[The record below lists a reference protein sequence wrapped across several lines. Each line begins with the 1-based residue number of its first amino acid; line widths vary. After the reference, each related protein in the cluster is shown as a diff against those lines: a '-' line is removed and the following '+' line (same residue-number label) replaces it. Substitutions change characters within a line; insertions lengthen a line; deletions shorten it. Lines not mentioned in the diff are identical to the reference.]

1 MTKTI
6 TVVCEPYERK
16 IYGSIE
22 EARDAYFSENDEV
35 NEASHKYACECIEH
49 DFYFEELVTAIVTGD
64 RSVLNTIKSNYYDY
78 ISEQNEADFNDWLND
93 CCIVSD
99 IEIEVEV

>member
-6 TVVCEPYERK
+6 TVVCDTDEGV

-22 EARDAYFSENDEV
+22 EARKAYFSEVDEI
-35 NEASHKYACECIEH
+35 NEASHKYACEHIE
-49 DFYFEELVTAIVTGD
+49 DDYYFEELVSAIVAGD
-64 RSVLNTIKSNYYDY
+64 RNMFNAIKTNYYEHVSNY
-78 ISEQNEADFNDWLND
+78 NEDGFNDWLND

-99 IEIEVEV
+99 IEVEV

>member
-22 EARDAYFSENDEV
+22 EAREAYFSEVDEI
-35 NEASHKYACECIEH
+35 NEESHKYACEHIE
-49 DFYFEELVTAIVTGD
+49 DDYYFEELVRAIVADD
-64 RSVLNTIKSNYYDY
+64 RSVFNTIKNNYYDY
-78 ISEQNEADFNDWLND
+78 ISEQNEADFNDWLD
-93 CCIVSD
+93 RCCIVD
-99 IEIEVEV
+99 DIEVEV

>member
-6 TVVCEPYERK
+6 TVVCDTDEGV

-22 EARDAYFSENDEV
+22 EARDAYFSEVDEI
-35 NEASHKYACECIEH
+35 NEASHEYACENLES
-49 DFYFEELVTAIVTGD
+49 DFYFEELVRAIVAGD
-64 RSVLNTIKSNYYDY
+64 RNMFNTIKTNYYELVSNY
-78 ISEQNEADFNDWLND
+78 NEDGFNDWLND

-99 IEIEVEV
+99 VEVEV

>member
-1 MTKTI
+1 MTKII
-6 TVVCEPYERK
+6 TVVCDTDEGV

-22 EARDAYFSENDEV
+22 EARDAYFSEVNEVNDE
-35 NEASHKYACECIEH
+35 AHKYACECLEH
-49 DFYFEELVTAIVTGD
+49 DFHFEELVSAIVTGD
-64 RSVLNTIKSNYYDY
+64 RSVLNIIKNNYYYY

-99 IEIEVEV
+99 IEVEV

>member
-6 TVVCEPYERK
+6 TVVCDTDECK

-22 EARDAYFSENDEV
+22 EARDAYFSEVGEI
-35 NEASHKYACECIEH
+35 NEASHDYACKRLER
-49 DFYFEELVTAIVTGD
+49 DFCFEELVGAIIAGD
-64 RSVLNTIKSNYYDY
+64 RSIFNTIQTNYYEY
-78 ISEQNEADFNDWLND
+78 VSEQNEASYNDWLND

-99 IEIEVEV
+99 IEVEV

>member
-6 TVVCEPYERK
+6 TVVCDTDEGV

-22 EARDAYFSENDEV
+22 EAKDAYFSEIDEN
-35 NEASHKYACECIEH
+35 NEASHKYACEELER

-78 ISEQNEADFNDWLND
+78 ISEQNETDFNDWLND

-99 IEIEVEV
+99 IEVEV

>member
-22 EARDAYFSENDEV
+22 EARDAYFSEVGEI
-35 NEASHKYACECIEH
+35 NEESHDYACECLEH
-49 DFYFEELVTAIVTGD
+49 DFGFESLINAIIEGD
-64 RSVLNTIKSNYYDY
+64 RSVFNTIKNNYYDY

-99 IEIEVEV
+99 IEVEV

>member
-22 EARDAYFSENDEV
+22 EARNAYFSEAGEV
-35 NEASHKYACECIEH
+35 NEASHKYACEHIE
-49 DFYFEELVTAIVTGD
+49 DDYYFEELVSAIVAGD
-64 RSVLNTIKSNYYDY
+64 RNMFNTIKTIYYELVSNY
-78 ISEQNEADFNDWLND
+78 NEDSFYDWLND
-93 CCIVSD
+93 CCVVSD
-99 IEIEVEV
+99 IEVEV

>member
-22 EARDAYFSENDEV
+22 EARDAYFSEVGEV
-35 NEASHKYACECIEH
+35 NDSSHDYACECLEH
-49 DFYFEELVTAIVTGD
+49 DFGFESLINAIIEGD
-64 RSVLNTIKSNYYDY
+64 RSVFNTIKTIYYELVSNY
-78 ISEQNEADFNDWLND
+78 NEDSFNDWLND

-99 IEIEVEV
+99 IEVEV

>member
-6 TVVCEPYERK
+6 TVVCDTDECK

-22 EARDAYFSENDEV
+22 EARDAYFSKVDEI
-35 NEASHKYACECIEH
+35 NEASHKYACERIE
-49 DFYFEELVTAIVTGD
+49 DDYYFEELVSAIVAGD
-64 RSVLNTIKSNYYDY
+64 HSVFNTIENKYYEHVSNY
-78 ISEQNEADFNDWLND
+78 NEDGFNDWLND

-99 IEIEVEV
+99 IEVEV

>member
-6 TVVCEPYERK
+6 TVVCDTDEGV

-22 EARDAYFSENDEV
+22 EARDAYFSEVDEI
-35 NEASHKYACECIEH
+35 NEASHKYACERIE
-49 DFYFEELVTAIVTGD
+49 DDYYFEELISAIVAGD
-64 RSVLNTIKSNYYDY
+64 RNVLNTIETNYYEY
-78 ISEQNEADFNDWLND
+78 ISDQNETDFNDWLND

-99 IEIEVEV
+99 IEVEV

>member
-22 EARDAYFSENDEV
+22 EARKDYFSEVDEINDP
-35 NEASHKYACECIEH
+35 SHDYACECLEHYFSFESLIDAIIE
-49 DFYFEELVTAIVTGD
+49 GD
-64 RSVLNTIKSNYYDY
+64 RSVFNTIKTDYYNYV
-78 ISEQNEADFNDWLND
+78 SEQNEADFNDWLDN
-93 CCIVSD
+93 CCIID
-99 IEIEVEV
+99 DIEVEV

>member
-6 TVVCEPYERK
+6 TVVCDPDECE

-22 EARDAYFSENDEV
+22 EAKDAYFSEVDEI
-35 NEASHKYACECIEH
+35 NEASHKYACECLE
-49 DFYFEELVTAIVTGD
+49 DDYYFEELVSAIVAGD
-64 RSVLNTIKSNYYDY
+64 RNMFNTIKTIYYELVSNY
-78 ISEQNEADFNDWLND
+78 NEDGFNDWLND

-99 IEIEVEV
+99 IEVEV

>member
-6 TVVCEPYERK
+6 TVVCEPFERK

-22 EARDAYFSENDEV
+22 EARDAYFSEIDEV
-35 NEASHKYACECIEH
+35 NEASHKYACECIKH
-49 DFYFEELVTAIVTGD
+49 DFSFEELATAIVTGD

-78 ISEQNEADFNDWLND
+78 ISEQSEADFNDWLND

>member
-1 MTKTI
+1 MSTTI
-6 TVVCEPYERK
+6 TVVCDTDEGV

-22 EARDAYFSENDEV
+22 EARDAYFSEVSEV
-35 NEASHKYACECIEH
+35 NEASHEYACENLEC
-49 DFYFEELVTAIVTGD
+49 DFSFEELVRAIVAGD
-64 RSVLNTIKSNYYDY
+64 RSVFNTIKNNYYDY

-99 IEIEVEV
+99 IEVEV

>member
-1 MTKTI
+1 MTKII
-6 TVVCEPYERK
+6 TVVCDTDEGV

-22 EARDAYFSENDEV
+22 EARDAYFSEVDEV
-35 NEASHKYACECIEH
+35 NDEAHKYACENLEC
-49 DFYFEELVTAIVTGD
+49 DFSFEELVSAIVTGD
-64 RSVLNTIKSNYYDY
+64 RSVLNIIKNNYYYY

-99 IEIEVEV
+99 IEVEV

>member
-6 TVVCEPYERK
+6 TVVCDTDECK

-22 EARDAYFSENDEV
+22 EARDAYFSEVDEI
-35 NEASHKYACECIEH
+35 NEASHKYACECLE
-49 DFYFEELVTAIVTGD
+49 DDYYFEELVSAIVAGD
-64 RSVLNTIKSNYYDY
+64 RNMFNTIKTIYYELVSNY
-78 ISEQNEADFNDWLND
+78 NEDGFNDWLND

-99 IEIEVEV
+99 IEVEV

>member
-6 TVVCEPYERK
+6 TVVCDTDEGV

-22 EARDAYFSENDEV
+22 EAREAYFSEVDEI
-35 NEASHKYACECIEH
+35 NEESHKYACECIEN
-49 DFYFEELVTAIVTGD
+49 DFYFEELVRAIVAGD
-64 RSVLNTIKSNYYDY
+64 RSVFNTIKTNYYEHVSNY
-78 ISEQNEADFNDWLND
+78 NEDGFNDWLND

-99 IEIEVEV
+99 IEVEV

>member
-22 EARDAYFSENDEV
+22 EARNAYFSEIGEI
-35 NEASHKYACECIEH
+35 NEASHEYACKHIED
-49 DFYFEELVTAIVTGD
+49 DFYFEELVSAIVAGD
-64 RSVLNTIKSNYYDY
+64 RNMFNAIKTNYYELVSD
-78 ISEQNEADFNDWLND
+78 QNETSFNDWLND
-93 CCIVSD
+93 CCIVD
-99 IEIEVEV
+99 NIEVEV

>member
-22 EARDAYFSENDEV
+22 EARNAYFSEIGEI
-35 NEASHKYACECIEH
+35 NEASHEYACKHIED
-49 DFYFEELVTAIVTGD
+49 DFYFEELVRAIVADD
-64 RSVLNTIKSNYYDY
+64 RSVFNTIKNNYYDY

-99 IEIEVEV
+99 IEVEV

>member
-22 EARDAYFSENDEV
+22 EARDDYFFENDEICDM
-35 NEASHKYACECIEH
+35 SHEYACRELESS
-49 DFYFEELVTAIVTGD
+49 FSFENLVTAIVTSE
-64 RSVLNTIKSNYYDY
+64 RIVLDAVRNDYYKYVD
-78 ISEQNEADFNDWLND
+78 EHDEVNFQDWLND

-99 IEIEVEV
+99 IEVEE

>member
-22 EARDAYFSENDEV
+22 EARDAYFTEIGEI
-35 NEASHKYACECIEH
+35 NEESHKYACGHIED
-49 DFYFEELVTAIVTGD
+49 DFYFEELVSAIVADD
-64 RSVLNTIKSNYYDY
+64 RDMFNTIKTNYYELVSD
-78 ISEQNEADFNDWLND
+78 QNETSFNDWLND

-99 IEIEVEV
+99 IEVEV

>member
-6 TVVCEPYERK
+6 TVVCDTDEGV

-22 EARDAYFSENDEV
+22 EARDAYFSEVDEI
-35 NEASHKYACECIEH
+35 NEASHKYACECLEG
-49 DFYFEELVTAIVTGD
+49 DYYFEELVSAIVAGD
-64 RSVLNTIKSNYYDY
+64 RNMFNTIKTIYYELVSNY
-78 ISEQNEADFNDWLND
+78 NEDGFNDWLND

-99 IEIEVEV
+99 IEVEV

>member
-6 TVVCEPYERK
+6 TVVCDPDECK

-22 EARDAYFSENDEV
+22 EARDAYFSEVDEI
-35 NEASHKYACECIEH
+35 NEASHKYACERIE
-49 DFYFEELVTAIVTGD
+49 DDYYFEELVSAIVAGD
-64 RSVLNTIKSNYYDY
+64 RNMFNTIKTNYYELVSNY
-78 ISEQNEADFNDWLND
+78 NEDGFNDWLND

-99 IEIEVEV
+99 IEVEV

>member
-6 TVVCEPYERK
+6 TVVCDTDEGI

-22 EARDAYFSENDEV
+22 EAREAYFSEVGEV
-35 NEASHKYACECIEH
+35 NDSSHDYACECLKRDFGFESLINAIIE
-49 DFYFEELVTAIVTGD
+49 GD
-64 RSVLNTIKSNYYDY
+64 RNVFNTIKTDYYNYV
-78 ISEQNEADFNDWLND
+78 SEQNETSFNDWLND

-99 IEIEVEV
+99 IEVEV